1 MTVFYYLNGLVAH
14 VEPYLAV
21 LDCGGVGY
29 ACRTTSYTLS
39 ALKQGEKARLYTH
52 LNVREDAMEL
62 YGFATQEEL
71 NLFRQLISVSGV
83 GPKAALSILS
93 ASTPANLALS
103 IITGDEKAL
112 TCAQGIGKKIAQRV
126 ILELKDKLAKGQT
139 VGPGES
145 YGGTGVTIIPENK
158 LSEASAALAVLGY
171 SQAEINGALKG
182 VDMDALTLEQ
192 IIKAALKKM
201 MKA

>member
-1 MTVFYYLNGLVAH
+1 MFYYLSGTIAH
-14 VEPYLAV
+14 IEPYLV
-21 LDCGGVGY
+21 VVDCGGVGY
-29 ACRTTSYTLS
+29 AVKTTSYTI
-39 ALKQGEKARLYTH
+39 ANLKKGEKGKVFTH

-62 YGFATQEEL
+62 YGFGTQEEL
-71 NLFRQLISVSGV
+71 NLFQQLISVTGV

-93 ASTPANLALS
+93 TNTPANLALS

-139 VGPGES
+139 VGGGEV
-145 YGGTGVTIIPENK
+145 YGGTGVTVIPENK

-171 SQAEINGALKG
+171 SQAEIGAVLKG
-182 VDMDALTLEQ
+182 IDLDSLTLEQ
-192 IIKAALKKM
+192 IIKEALKRM
-201 MKA
+201 MKG